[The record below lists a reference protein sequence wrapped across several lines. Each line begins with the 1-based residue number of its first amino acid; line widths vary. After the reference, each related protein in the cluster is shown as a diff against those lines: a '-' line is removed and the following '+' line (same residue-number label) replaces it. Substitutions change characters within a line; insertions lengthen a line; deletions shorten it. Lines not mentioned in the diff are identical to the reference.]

1 MKIETKYDPGDVVW
15 IMINNKPTECVIYEV
30 YPGSRRR
37 SSSYADTYRIEG
49 YNGTSPV
56 FHDIQMFRTKE
67 ELIKS
72 L

>member
-15 IMINNKPTECVIYEV
+15 IMINNKPTECVISEV
-30 YPGSRRR
+30 APGARRKNQAFMDR
-37 SSSYADTYRIEG
+37 YTIEG
-49 YNGTSPV
+49 YNGNSPV
-56 FHDIQMFRTKE
+56 FHDTQMFRTKE